1 MTQSD
6 IFEYLKLGTFKN
18 SSNPLFVC
26 RNDKEA
32 TSIEHSGKFLKQNIF
47 KLPDFRAEFGD
58 DLRSFSDELFE
69 LFSSLFNYYNAPSPK
84 ILVSPI
90 RTLLFNL
97 PISRFFS
104 SFELEYAQNI
114 DLEALKNRLY
124 HWGYHF
130 VDIVTQKGEVS
141 FRGDII
147 DIFVINQSRPYRISL
162 FDKDIESIRHFEVE
176 TQMSHTEVDKI
187 EVISSFL
194 SFSKSEYEQVE
205 SCIETTEFELFT
217 KEMKSSFLWCLGDL
231 ATNYLLDFDVIF
243 SSDLSFELDEIFTS
257 QKFPSYLK
265 TPKIIPKARLYRDVE
280 PININGLLEVAK
292 DKKRVIIA
300 SNESMVRSSAI
311 KELFGVDFV
320 YMDSIVNVMSKDE
333 LILSLN
339 KPFKQ
344 RKVKRASLILDELNV
359 GDFVVHE
366 NYGIGLFIGI
376 EKRSILG
383 AMREFVV
390 IRYQNED
397 TLLIP
402 VENINLI
409 DRYMAQGG
417 VTPKLDRLGKS
428 NFKKIKE
435 VAKDKLFAIA
445 SDIVNMSAHRHLSK
459 GIVLSVEEHIHNQFL
474 SNAGF
479 IHTSDQLEAIDNI
492 IRDFKSG
499 SMMDRLLS
507 ADVGFGKTEV
517 AMNAMFVAYM
527 SGYQSM
533 IIAPT
538 TILSTQHYKSFKA
551 RFKDY
556 DIEIAKIDRFT
567 TTKEKKK
574 IREDIADGKVD
585 MIIGTHA
592 LLGLEFKNLAFVVI
606 DEEHK
611 FGVKQKEKL
620 KDLAINLH
628 LLSMSAT
635 PIPRSLNLA
644 LSEVKSFSE
653 ILTPPD
659 LRLGVKTFV
668 KSFDEKIVKE
678 AIVKELRRGGQIL
691 YIFNSIAGIEE
702 KKRELLNLIS
712 TLRICTLH
720 SKIPP
725 LQMEDEMIKFEAGD
739 YDLMLSTSIIESGIH
754 MPKANTIIV
763 DEADNFGMADL
774 HQLRGRVG
782 RGDKEG
788 WCWLLVQDRELLSE
802 NAKKRLLALESNS
815 SLGSGAVLAFHDLE
829 IRGGGNII
837 GEAQS
842 GHINQIGYSLYL
854 KMLEDSIRQL
864 QGKNSVLDMPVDI
877 KLSVNAYLNDELIQE
892 DRLRLELYRRL
903 SFVQNVQEVY
913 DIELEI
919 ADRFGKL
926 DIITRQFIDVT
937 IIKVLAREKG
947 ILKISNFN
955 ENILIEYSD
964 KKETLKAS
972 SRDDD
977 DIINCVKNFF

>member
-1 MTQSD
+1 
-6 IFEYLKLGTFKN
+6 
-18 SSNPLFVC
+18 
-26 RNDKEA
+26 
-32 TSIEHSGKFLKQNIF
+32 
-47 KLPDFRAEFGD
+47 
-58 DLRSFSDELFE
+58 
-69 LFSSLFNYYNAPSPK
+69 
-84 ILVSPI
+84 
-90 RTLLFNL
+90 
-97 PISRFFS
+97 
-104 SFELEYAQNI
+104 
-114 DLEALKNRLY
+114 
-124 HWGYHF
+124 
-130 VDIVTQKGEVS
+130 
-141 FRGDII
+141 
-147 DIFVINQSRPYRISL
+147 
-162 FDKDIESIRHFEVE
+162 
-176 TQMSHTEVDKI
+176 
-187 EVISSFL
+187 
-194 SFSKSEYEQVE
+194 
-205 SCIETTEFELFT
+205 
-217 KEMKSSFLWCLGDL
+217 
-231 ATNYLLDFDVIF
+231 
-243 SSDLSFELDEIFTS
+243 
-257 QKFPSYLK
+257 
-265 TPKIIPKARLYRDVE
+265 
-280 PININGLLEVAK
+280 
-292 DKKRVIIA
+292 
-300 SNESMVRSSAI
+300 
-311 KELFGVDFV
+311 
-320 YMDSIVNVMSKDE
+320 
-333 LILSLN
+333 
-339 KPFKQ
+339 
-344 RKVKRASLILDELNV
+344 
-359 GDFVVHE
+359 
-366 NYGIGLFIGI
+366 
-376 EKRSILG
+376 
-383 AMREFVV
+383 
-390 IRYQNED
+390 
-397 TLLIP
+397 
-402 VENINLI
+402 
-409 DRYMAQGG
+409 MAQGG

-459 GIVLSVEEHIHNQFL
+459 GIVLSVEEHIHNEFL

-556 DIEIAKIDRFT
+556 DIKIAKIDRFT

-574 IREDIADGKVD
+574 IREDVADGKVD

-788 WCWLLVQDRELLSE
+788 WCWFLVQDRELLSE

-937 IIKVLAREKG
+937 IIKVLAREQG